1 MTESFKFK
9 IAEHDWEFEQIH
21 TLNYAIFVEEIPQHE
36 ANQEKMLIDRF
47 HKENTYVIC
56 LNGDNLVGMIAIRS
70 KRPFSLDEKLDDL
83 DSYLPPAR
91 SICEIRLLAVR
102 KSYRHQRVFYRLLAK
117 AVQYCEEQGHDLA
130 IISGASSQQR
140 LYNHMGFLPFGPVV
154 GRAEAPFQPMYLTF
168 KDYEE
173 SLRKVIAP
181 EFTVPA
187 PSVTNLLP
195 GPVDIKSNVYKAL
208 SETSISHRSEEFHEK
223 FKELKRLLCQLV
235 NAQSMEILMGSGTL
249 ANDVVAGQLSL
260 IPGKGLILSNGEFG
274 ERLIDHGKRFGLS
287 FETLSIEWG
296 EVFDLNAVRNTF
308 EKDSDIKWVW
318 MAHCETSAGVLND
331 MERIKEICNKNQV
344 LLCADCISSIANTPV
359 DLENVY
365 LASGASGK
373 GLASFSG
380 LALVFYS
387 HETAPSP
394 GRVPRYLD
402 LGFYREHSGVPFTIS
417 SNLVNALYISVKNLD
432 TETRMS
438 NVSSISGW
446 LRAELCK
453 LGWTVMDAGEFTAPF
468 VVNISVP
475 SRISSLALCD
485 KLRDQGFLLSYE
497 SYYLVERSWIQICLM
512 GDLSREKIEPF
523 LEALGK
529 PEGH

>member
-1 MTESFKFK
+1 
-9 IAEHDWEFEQIH
+9 
-21 TLNYAIFVEEIPQHE
+21 
-36 ANQEKMLIDRF
+36 MLVDRF
-47 HKENTYVIC
+47 HEENTYIIC
-56 LNGDNLVGMIAIRS
+56 LNGANLAGMIAIRS
-70 KRPFSLDEKLDDL
+70 NRPFSLEDKLHDL

-130 IISGASSQQR
+130 IISGASSQQK

-154 GRAEAPFQPMYLTF
+154 GKAEAPFQPMYLTV

-173 SLRKVIAP
+173 SLKKVIAP
-181 EFTVPA
+181 ELTVLTH
-187 PSVTNLLP
+187 SLTNLLP
-195 GPVDIKSNVYKAL
+195 GPVDIKSNVYEAL
-208 SETSISHRSEEFHEK
+208 GETSISHRSEEFHSK

-249 ANDVVAGQLSL
+249 ANDVVAAQLSL

-287 FETLSIEWG
+287 FEALSVEWG
-296 EVFDLNAVRNTF
+296 EVFDLNTVRNTI
-308 EKDSDIKWVW
+308 EKNSEIKWVW

-331 MERIKEICNKNQV
+331 MEMIKEICNKNKV
-344 LLCADCISSIANTPV
+344 LLCADCISSIANAPV
-359 DLENVY
+359 DLEDVY

-373 GLASFSG
+373 GLASFCG

-387 HETAPSP
+387 YEIASSP
-394 GRVPRYLD
+394 DRVPRYLD
-402 LGFYREHSGVPFTIS
+402 LGFYCEHSGVPFTIS

-432 TETRMS
+432 TEERM
-438 NVSSISGW
+438 NHVSSISAW
-446 LRAELCK
+446 LRAELRK
-453 LGWTVMDAGEFTAPF
+453 LGWTVMDAGEFTTPF

-485 KLRDQGFLLSYE
+485 KLKDQGFLLSYE
-497 SYYLVERSWIQICLM
+497 SYYLVERNWIQICLM
-512 GDLSREKIEPF
+512 GDVSKEKIEPF
-523 LEALGK
+523 LEALGR
-529 PEGH
+529 PEAH